1 MRYYAIPGL
10 KLLLFSFC
18 TCIIFACSPQK
29 DTALGRGMQNL
40 TARYNYIYNSG
51 VILSNHQQTLLE
63 ENDDNYDQILPL
75 YIGTEPDNDQPGGS
89 LNLKPMEDII
99 RKAQAIILEKSGS
112 NYLDDAYILLGKANF
127 FNGNYYNAAEYFD
140 YTAKTY
146 RNNTGSYLE
155 ALNWKARSLMQLKR
169 MSEANNVLD
178 TLEAVIPAIK
188 QKKKLA
194 DAYATLA
201 QMCIYLKN
209 HKAAT
214 SYLKDA
220 IRATTQ
226 SQNRIRWTY
235 VLAQLQESQKQ
246 YKEASSSYKKV
257 QHSNAPFEM
266 YFNAN
271 LSQIRLRHL
280 QGIPGSDSDKELL
293 SLLKDDKNTEYNDQI
308 YFQVAENHFTKSEY
322 GEAEKFYGLS
332 IRRSTSNPY
341 QKGLSY
347 LRMADLN
354 FKQLKNYPKAKA
366 YYDSTVNTLPKSYP
380 GYDLI
385 LKKSQNLRYL
395 TNRLE
400 LISIEDTLQYIAQQ
414 PEEVR
419 ATLIDA
425 LASPAVEIQPV
436 QPANTGFGNT
446 ATLRPGTGR
455 QQAQSTFY
463 FSNPNAVSMG
473 FNDFK
478 KRWGNRKLE
487 NNWRQSVRSSSQE
500 TTQEIIAN
508 TSNDSEDPDLTVP
521 LSKDKETLIRQYTES
536 LPVNPEKLS
545 VSNQKILDAYY
556 ELANFYL
563 QELQDPSEA
572 ERTYQ
577 TLLKRFPQNRYQD
590 AIYYSLFLINK
601 SSNEA
606 KANEYRE
613 KVLRDFPGSV
623 YAKTIIDPS
632 FSVKQSELEAAV
644 NKKYNEVFDL
654 YLKKEF
660 PDVIHQVNE
669 NGQRNKNHLSPQFA
683 YLKAIAIGRSSN
695 VDSLISAFN
704 FITTQFPDDK
714 IITPLVKE
722 HLTYINAHLSDFRKR
737 PVALIDFDP
746 NEPPFIQQN
755 TSAPIIAQNQQ
766 VSKTAAPAA
775 PTVSR
780 PIPDTAVPETSV
792 KPAEP
797 PKVNGPF
804 TTAKSTV
811 YYYVI
816 DVSDASLTLSSSR
829 FGIGQFNRGNYAD
842 SNLKHQ
848 LKEFDNEQLI
858 YVGNFSNFED
868 AETYSGGI
876 TPQLKQIMKV
886 PAGIYTSFIIS
897 RENFDK
903 ISSKRLL
910 DQYLEFYKSIYQK

>member
-18 TCIIFACSPQK
+18 ICIIFACSPQK

-51 VILSNHQQTLLE
+51 VLLTDHQQSQLE

-75 YIGTEPDNDQPGGS
+75 YIGPEPDNSQPDGS

-99 RKAQAIILEKSGS
+99 RKAQAIILEKSNS

-127 FNGNYYNAAEYFD
+127 FNGNYYNAVEYFD

-169 MSEANNVLD
+169 ISEANDVLD

-209 HKAAT
+209 HEAAT

-220 IRATTQ
+220 IRTTAQ
-226 SQNRIRWTY
+226 SQNKIRWAY
-235 VLAQLQESQKQ
+235 ILAQLQESQKQ
-246 YKEASSSYKKV
+246 YKDASSSYKRV

-271 LSQIRLRHL
+271 LSQIRLRNL
-280 QGIPGSDSDKELL
+280 QGIPGSDNDKALL

-332 IRRSTSNPY
+332 IRKSTSNPY
-341 QKGLSY
+341 QKGLAY
-347 LRMADLN
+347 LRIADLS
-354 FKQLKNYPKAKA
+354 FKQLKNYLKAKA
-366 YYDSTVNTLPKSYP
+366 YYDSAVNTLPKSYP

-400 LISIEDTLQYIAQQ
+400 LISIEDSLQYIAQQ

-419 ATLIDA
+419 AALIDA
-425 LASPAVEIQPV
+425 LASPATDKQPV
-436 QPANTGFGNT
+436 QPANTGYSNT
-446 ATLRPGTGR
+446 VPLTPVTGR
-455 QQAQSTFY
+455 QQVQSTFY
-463 FSNPNAVSMG
+463 FSNPAAVSMG

-500 TTQEIIAN
+500 TTQEVIAN
-508 TSNDSEDPDLTVP
+508 TSNLQDPDLAVP
-521 LSKDKETLIRQYTES
+521 VSRDKETLIRQYTES
-536 LPVNPEKLS
+536 LPLNPEKLS

-556 ELANFYL
+556 EIANFYL
-563 QELQDPSEA
+563 QELQDPIEA

-577 TLLKRFPQNRYQD
+577 ALLKRFPQNKYQD
-590 AIYYSLFLINK
+590 AIYYSLYLINK

-606 KANEYRE
+606 RANEYRE
-613 KVLRDFPGSV
+613 KVLRDFPASV
-623 YAKTIIDPS
+623 YAKTILDPS
-632 FSVKQSELEAAV
+632 FSVKQSALEAAV
-644 NKKYNEVFDL
+644 NQKYNEVFNL

-660 PDVIHQVNE
+660 PNVIHQVNE
-669 NGQRNKNHLSPQFA
+669 NEQRNKNHLSPQFA
-683 YLKAIAIGRSSN
+683 YLKAIAIGRTSN

-704 FITTQFPDDK
+704 SITTQFPEDK
-714 IITPLVKE
+714 VITPLVKE
-722 HLTYINAHLSDFRKR
+722 HLGYISAHLSDFRKR

-746 NEPPFIQQN
+746 NEPPFVQQN
-755 TSAPIIAQNQQ
+755 TPGPIITQSQQ
-766 VSKTAAPAA
+766 VSKTTP
-775 PTVSR
+775 PVTSPVSK
-780 PIPDTAVPETSV
+780 PLPDTSV
-792 KPAEP
+792 ADTRIKPVEP
-797 PKVNGPF
+797 PKVTGPF
-804 TTAKSTV
+804 STAKSSV

-816 DVSDASLTLSSSR
+816 EVSDASLTLSSSR
-829 FGIGQFNRGNYAD
+829 FGIGQFNRGNYAG

-886 PAGIYTSFIIS
+886 PAGIYSSFIIS
-897 RENFDK
+897 KENFDK
-903 ISSKRLL
+903 ISSKKLL